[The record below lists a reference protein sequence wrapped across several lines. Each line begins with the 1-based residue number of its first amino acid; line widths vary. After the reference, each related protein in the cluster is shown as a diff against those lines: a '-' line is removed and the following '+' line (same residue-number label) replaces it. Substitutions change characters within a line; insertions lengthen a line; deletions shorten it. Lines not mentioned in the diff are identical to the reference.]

1 MVTRKLRS
9 TRPGDGTGRKAA
21 WVELAEVGQ
30 APAPCRV
37 SMASAA
43 VKTVAQAVR
52 HRAAGEWEA
61 GAGDQGLVRLG
72 LVQTR
77 WVVGAKARELVGR
90 LLAFD
95 WAGVV

>member
-1 MVTRKLRS
+1 MERAGRQPGWSLRRWG
-9 TRPGDGTGRKAA
+9 RP
-21 WVELAEVGQ
+21 Q
-30 APAPCRV
+30 HPAGSPWPP
-37 SMASAA
+37 AA